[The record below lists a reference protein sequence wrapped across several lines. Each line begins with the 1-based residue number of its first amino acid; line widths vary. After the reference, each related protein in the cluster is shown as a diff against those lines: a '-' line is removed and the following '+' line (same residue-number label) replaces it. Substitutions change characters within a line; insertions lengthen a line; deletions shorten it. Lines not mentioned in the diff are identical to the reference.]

1 MTWYDVVFYSLLVGV
16 PAVFA
21 IAAIVAY
28 YANRRDSFDLE
39 DFDEEEL
46 EAND

>member
-1 MTWYDVVFYSLLVGV
+1 MWDAIFYGLLVGV

-21 IAAIVAY
+21 IAAVIAY
-28 YANRRDSFDLE
+28 YGNRRESFDLE

-46 EAND
+46 EASD

>member
-1 MTWYDVVFYSLLVGV
+1 MWNAIFYGMLIGV
-16 PAVFA
+16 PIIFA
-21 IAAIVAY
+21 IAAIVAFY
-28 YANRRDSFDLE
+28 GNRRDSFDLE